1 LKRTPINTSIHVS
14 FSSEVVEMKMARL
27 KESTNFQQQC
37 DQYKQKIND
46 LKTSQKSL
54 EDLLQEYRTKI
65 SNIEKDSL
73 HKIRLAKE
81 EEWNKISKLESE
93 KSSLESEYALARQKL
108 NDIENTFNS
117 LKVENEAVTFLNSG
131 N

>member
-1 LKRTPINTSIHVS
+1 
-14 FSSEVVEMKMARL
+14 MKMARL

>member
-1 LKRTPINTSIHVS
+1 MPINTSIHVS
-14 FSSEVVEMKMARL
+14 FSSEVIEMKMARL